1 MILNEFNAISEKA
14 GACFSLLMS
23 FRTQWIVNRRSVAG
37 ACWSWRLDFFLTV
50 RRKIASRSLSAITES
65 HSKSIAMFRRS
76 LVKKH
81 LRDMAESL
89 IAWGPLASVHNNKK
103 NVNRAQLECV
113 SVEICLAH
121 KSRSERWWGD
131 CRAIKTLARKSAERR
146 RSVRPDE
153 VGEKRAGDLLARR

>member
-1 MILNEFNAISEKA
+1 M
-14 GACFSLLMS
+14 CFC
-23 FRTQWIVNRRSVAG
+23 TQWIVNRRNVAG
-37 ACWSWRLDFFLTV
+37 ACLSWRLEFFWPC
-50 RRKIASRSLSAITES
+50 AIKSPLVVECYHRVPQQINFNVSSES
-65 HSKSIAMFRRS
+65 WRG
-76 LVKKH
+76 VKKH

-89 IAWGPLASVHNNKK
+89 IAWGPLVPVHNNKK

-131 CRAIKTLARKSAERR
+131 CLAIKTLARKSAEHR